1 MRREAAALLLV
12 ACAACRPRGA
22 PARAERGTENVTFNR
37 DIAPLVHRSCAPCHR
52 PGEAGPFS
60 LLTYEDVRK
69 RAPQIGKV
77 TGSRYMPPWPPEPG
91 YGDFVGDRRLR
102 DEEVALLRRWVE
114 SGALQ
119 GAPSESPPPP
129 RFPEGWQLGSPDM
142 VLRAA
147 EPYTVPAEGTDVFRN
162 LVLEVPV
169 PGPRYVRAMELR
181 PGDKRVVHHANVLVD
196 RTGSARRQDARDAG
210 PGFSG
215 MDVELESPSFEPD
228 SHFLFWK
235 PGTAAVA
242 EPADMAWRV
251 DPATDLVLNLHLQP
265 SGKPEVIQPALGL
278 YFTDLAPTRFPMLV
292 QLEHDG
298 ALDIPAGQQDFV
310 VTDHYDLPVDVEVLG
325 VYPHAHYLGRDVKG
339 WATLPDGRREWLI
352 WIRDWDLDWQAVY
365 RYRKP
370 IALPRGSRIEM
381 RVRYDNS
388 ARNPRNPSDPP
399 RRVRAGNRSSDEMGH
414 LWLQLLPRAPAD
426 RLLLQE
432 ALMRR
437 RLEKYPGDY
446 LAHANLASV
455 LEARGRAGEALGEY
469 RRALEA
475 RPGSALVLNNVG
487 ALLQSM
493 RRDAEALTA
502 YRDAVR
508 ADPAYANARYNLGN
522 ALAARGAFAEAIP
535 HFREAA
541 RLHPEDAGALSNLG
555 GALLAAGR
563 PEEAEAALE
572 RAVALDPRS
581 LNARFNLA
589 KALLARGRTR
599 EALRQLEEAQRI
611 APADDET
618 RRELE
623 ALRARL
629 GTS

>member
-1 MRREAAALLLV
+1 
-12 ACAACRPRGA
+12 
-22 PARAERGTENVTFNR
+22 
-37 DIAPLVHRSCAPCHR
+37 
-52 PGEAGPFS
+52 
-60 LLTYEDVRK
+60 
-69 RAPQIGKV
+69 
-77 TGSRYMPPWPPEPG
+77 
-91 YGDFVGDRRLR
+91 
-102 DEEVALLRRWVE
+102 
-114 SGALQ
+114 
-119 GAPSESPPPP
+119 
-129 RFPEGWQLGSPDM
+129 
-142 VLRAA
+142 
-147 EPYTVPAEGTDVFRN
+147 
-162 LVLEVPV
+162 
-169 PGPRYVRAMELR
+169 
-181 PGDKRVVHHANVLVD
+181 
-196 RTGSARRQDARDAG
+196 
-210 PGFSG
+210 
-215 MDVELESPSFEPD
+215 
-228 SHFLFWK
+228 
-235 PGTAAVA
+235 
-242 EPADMAWRV
+242 
-251 DPATDLVLNLHLQP
+251 
-265 SGKPEVIQPALGL
+265 VIQPTLGL
-278 YFTDLAPTRFPMLV
+278 YFTDVAPTRSPMLV

-298 ALDIPAGQQDFV
+298 ALDIAPGQQDFV

-352 WIRDWDLDWQAVY
+352 WIRDWDLNWQAVY

-381 RVRYDNS
+381 RVEYDNS

-414 LWLQLLPRAPAD
+414 LWVQLLPRAPAD

-455 LEARGRAGEALGEY
+455 LEARGRAEEALGEY
-469 RRALEA
+469 RRALQA
-475 RPGSALVLNNVG
+475 RPGSALALNNLG

-493 RRDAEALTA
+493 GRDAEALPA

-572 RAVALDPRS
+572 RAVVLDPRS

-599 EALRQLEEAQRI
+599 EALRQLEEARRI

-623 ALRARL
+623 ALRVRL